1 MKLDDVRELAKMEF
15 SPTAQGQKQA
25 QAFLLSIGLDPANLY
40 QELEMSSPYV
50 NTHRD
55 TSYSATG
62 VSLHSHTY
70 AELIYCCGTSGI
82 EYLLG
87 TDRYRLQTGDI
98 IFVPPGVSHRP
109 LFPERMEK
117 PYVRDV
123 VWISPEFMQRVYPFF
138 EEEDTDPQRNF
149 APLRTVG
156 TPWEFLGTLF
166 EQGVREE
173 QERKPGWEGAVI
185 GNTMMLLTYLNR
197 AYRQRNAG
205 KIRAEKPELLDRIT
219 AFVEN
224 NYAEHITIDALGKR
238 FYVSGST
245 ISHLFKQ
252 KMGISIY
259 HYITQ
264 RRLIAA
270 KTLIEQGEH
279 LEHVSLLVGFS
290 DYSSF
295 YRAFKQEYGISP
307 RQYRALQE

>member
-1 MKLDDVRELAKMEF
+1 MKLDDMRKFAEVAQ
-15 SPTAQGQKQA
+15 PWTAEGQRQINGILRA
-25 QAFLLSIGLDPANLY
+25 LGIDPANMY
-40 QELEMSSPYV
+40 QELEMSSRYV

-55 TSYSATG
+55 TSYEAVD
-62 VSLHSHTY
+62 VSLHSHSY

-109 LFPERMEK
+109 LFPERMET
-117 PYVRDV
+117 PYIRDV
-123 VWISPEFMQRVYPFF
+123 IWISPEFMQMVRPFF
-138 EEEDTDPQRNF
+138 EEEDVDPRRNF
-149 APLRTVG
+149 TPLRTVG
-156 TPWEFLGTLF
+156 TPWGFLGELF

-185 GNTMMLLTYLNR
+185 GNTMMLLTHLNR
-197 AYRQRNAG
+197 AYKQRNAG
-205 KIRAEKPELLDRIT
+205 QIRAEKPELLDRIT
-219 AFVEN
+219 AFVEK

-252 KMGISIY
+252 KMGISVY
-259 HYITQ
+259 RYITQ

-270 KTLIEQGEH
+270 KTLIEQGGQ
-279 LEHVSLLVGFS
+279 LEHVAMLAGFS

>member
-1 MKLDDVRELAKMEF
+1 MKLDDMRKLTEIEQPWTPEGQQRIHEILREL
-15 SPTAQGQKQA
+15 G
-25 QAFLLSIGLDPANLY
+25 INPASMY
-40 QELEMSSPYV
+40 QELEMSSRYV

-55 TSYSATG
+55 SSYGMSSI
-62 VSLHSHTY
+62 SLHSHAY
-70 AELIYCCGTSGI
+70 AELIYCRSTSGI

-87 TDRYRLQTGDI
+87 TDRYRLQLGDI

-109 LFPERMEK
+109 LFPERMDT
-117 PYVRDV
+117 PYIRDV
-123 VWISPEFMQRVYPFF
+123 VWLSAEFLQTVRGLY
-138 EEEDTDPQRNF
+138 EENVNDPRRDY

-156 TPWEFLGTLF
+156 TQWEFLGELF

-173 QERKPGWEGAVI
+173 QERKSGWEGAVI
-185 GNTMMLLTYLNR
+185 GNTMMILTHLNR
-197 AYRQRNAG
+197 AYKQRNAG
-205 KIRAEKPELLDRIT
+205 QVRAEKPELLDRIA
-219 AFVEN
+219 AFVEK

-252 KMGISIY
+252 KMGVSVY

-270 KTLIEQGEH
+270 KSLIEQGQH
-279 LEHVSLLVGFS
+279 LEDVPLKVGFS

-295 YRAFKQEYGISP
+295 YRAFKQEFGISP
-307 RQYRALQE
+307 RQYRSLQE